1 MKTIILGVGLV
12 GKAVALDLAADK
24 NFEVSAV
31 DRRQEVLKELKE
43 KGLESVELRDLS
55 QPEEVKKT
63 VQSFDLV
70 INAVPGYLGF
80 PVLKACLE
88 AKKNVID
95 ITFSPEDPLELD
107 ELAQRAGVTAVV
119 DCGIAPGLSN
129 ILAGHGLKEM
139 DRGESLT
146 IYVGGLPS
154 VRTWPF
160 EYKTVFSPSDVIE
173 EYLRPA
179 RYKEN
184 GQLRVKPALAEPELI
199 EFDNIGTLEAFLTD
213 GLRTMLKTLAFT
225 NMKEKTLR
233 YPGHREKMAL
243 LREGGFFDDEPI
255 IISSTK
261 ISPREMTTRILFSR
275 LKLKDGEE
283 DLTVMR
289 VVVAGEKDGQPLV
302 LTFDLVDRFDPE
314 TGIHSMARTTGYTA
328 TMVARALAQG
338 LIKKKG
344 LIAPEI
350 LGFDIEFFR
359 FIIQGLRERGIR
371 VESKRSQPLNLP
383 SS

>member
-1 MKTIILGVGLV
+1 MKIIILGVGLV

-24 NFEVSAV
+24 NFQVSAV
-31 DRRQEVLKELKE
+31 DLRREALEELKE
-43 KGLESVELRDLS
+43 KGLKSVELRDLS
-55 QPEEVKKT
+55 QPEEVKKGIR
-63 VQSFDLV
+63 SFDLV
-70 INAVPGYLGF
+70 INAVPGFLGF
-80 PVLKACLE
+80 SVLRACLE

-107 ELAQRAGVTAVV
+107 ELAQKAGVTAVV
-119 DCGIAPGLSN
+119 DCGVAPGLSN

-139 DRGESLT
+139 DRGKSLT

-173 EYLRPA
+173 EYWRPA

-199 EFDNIGTLEAFLTD
+199 EFENIGTLEAFLTD
-213 GLRTMLKTLAFT
+213 GLRTMLKTLPFPE
-225 NMKEKTLR
+225 MKEKTLR

-243 LREGGFFDDEPI
+243 FREAGFFDDEPI
-255 IISSTK
+255 IINGAQ

-275 LKLKDGEE
+275 LKLKPGEE

-289 VVVAGEKDGQPLV
+289 VVVEGEKDGQSLV
-302 LTFDLVDRFDPE
+302 LTFDLLDRFDPK

-328 TMVARALAQG
+328 TMIARALAKG

-344 LIAPEI
+344 VIAPEI
-350 LGFDIEFFR
+350 LGFDIEFFQ
-359 FIIQGLRERGIR
+359 FVIQGLRERGIR
-371 VESKRSQPLNLP
+371 VESKRSRPLNLL
-383 SS
+383 SR